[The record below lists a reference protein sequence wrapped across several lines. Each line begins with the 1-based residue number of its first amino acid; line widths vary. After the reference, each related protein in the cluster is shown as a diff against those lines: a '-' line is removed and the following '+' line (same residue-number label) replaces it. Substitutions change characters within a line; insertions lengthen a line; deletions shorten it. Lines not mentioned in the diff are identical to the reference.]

1 MAVETW
7 RRGLVLAL
15 CLVPV
20 VAAAEQVLIE
30 RAPYRVSLPEQAC
43 AAQQRIRVVADAH
56 QHLGYDN
63 SDLKAVVRRAHAA
76 VWLSCFKVESLC
88 VEAYLAGSDIR
99 VMHARARR
107 EDDFDL
113 KIAAPPDCTPVQAEA
128 TAADNDAA
136 DQTLESVMQRA
147 AQSDAQALHA
157 LAQHYQ
163 NNPQEAVAN
172 DVLETVTGRPEQV
185 AALSRAEKIT
195 LLELLAAREG
205 SREAL
210 AAIRQ
215 DSLNGL
221 ASADYALGRLYAG
234 DRQAK
239 LPMDDAFLEQ
249 DLHIVEAQDPRDR
262 ATVAAYFFTQAARK
276 GDRVAEQIA
285 ELAGLEGAQKDGDGS
300 ASTDATQAG
309 QDVARADEQANGGPL
324 EHSEEQGQG
333 RSALEA
339 AETDAGNAPDGR
351 ALEAGPVP
359 GDALRPGVF
368 VGLSQ
373 GDARGVVELALLP
386 APAPPQSAPDQS
398 VEQAE
403 DAQSGAPAQDSGA
416 PSAAPAVPT
425 SGASGAPSPEPPV
438 APEDVPYEQP
448 EGELIID

>member
-15 CLVPV
+15 YLLPV

-99 VMHARARR
+99 VMHARAHR

-136 DQTLESVMQRA
+136 AQTLESVMQRA

-157 LAQHYQ
+157 FAQHYQ

-249 DLHIVEAQDPRDR
+249 DLHIDAAQDRRDR

-300 ASTDATQAG
+300 SSTDATQAG

-324 EHSEEQGQG
+324 ESGEEQGQG

-386 APAPPQSAPDQS
+386 APAPPQSASDQS
-398 VEQAE
+398 AEQAE
-403 DAQSGAPAQDSGA
+403 DAQSGA

-425 SGASGAPSPEPPV
+425 SGSSGAPSPEPPV